1 MSFGGTTITTA
12 ATTRGRGGPLDEEEK
27 YPSLDKLRDSTAI
40 ESTNS
45 LDLNNG
51 KSDVNDDDET
61 TKRRKKK
68 SILEECA
75 DVVLNSTRRDG
86 DGNNN
91 NDEKEV
97 SELQIAYH
105 VKRLA
110 ELAASPFLSSSG
122 KKDVVFVV
130 AGKGGDENNGHHH
143 NHHHREE
150 NGAKKD
156 DIISNKEKE
165 EEEQNFRG
173 IQTNEEADIV
183 MAVFE
188 TIAERESALLRETCA
203 ESLGLLSRAFLAVDS
218 IYEEK
223 LLEIAFVL
231 LEDDDPD
238 VVSKTEKQFSVICE
252 NITRDSIDRMLI
264 PHVINVMFKEND
276 EQLRI
281 SSLNVM
287 KNILIGSGHGI
298 SFVENCY
305 HETNISSDKD
315 LKTMDEMIGCL
326 SSASKDESYRVR
338 ESFIHNAVEI
348 ATGLREIIPTIDEAS
363 KLSAIKAHLKALVD
377 GFILLCEDENWAVRF
392 NCVKSLHAMAKLSS
406 DAAGEKSAGTD
417 ISTDTVLDLFE
428 KLSNDV
434 SKKVQLLTSCEL
446 GNIIAS
452 LLPGDVNEAK
462 LSGMIQRYCETVREM
477 STNRSG
483 TNAKDADVEQ
493 VRISCASYFG
503 AMCEKLAPIGKWDDI
518 VEAFRL
524 LSSPPPPPP
533 PSAID
538 EHANHSDPNWLLNS
552 NAHKARLEIAKSLKT
567 IVNSLPGSIVVRDI
581 CHVVETT
588 FLNDS
593 NDEVK
598 MVTISQLH
606 HLLQKKRE
614 STSDES
620 KCASSPPPPSPPPSS
635 SLVGR
640 SSSSIVNLLSSLAE
654 DSSAYVSLS
663 PLKSRKPAAADSVGS
678 WRVRLELASA
688 LGNISNNMPPL
699 QPQPS
704 SLLSISLK
712 LLKDPVNDVRKAAS
726 SMDSFY
732 YVFNNSL
739 PLLFSEPPT
748 RSSSS
753 RAEYKDASNAIESII
768 KMASSKVW
776 TERRTFA
783 ECSGRA
789 LLALG
794 EQEERIQKQDKKLL
808 QMQSTLLT
816 KLCFL
821 VASDAV
827 SSVRLAALEALI
839 ELISRDNSLASD
851 PIILSSL
858 KSDGNEDGVGLNAI
872 VAEARARLSNVIN
885 EVSFSKITVSS

>member
-97 SELQIAYH
+97 PELQIAYH

-110 ELAASPFLSSSG
+110 ELAASPFLSSSSG

-143 NHHHREE
+143 HNHHHEE

-156 DIISNKEKE
+156 DNISNKEEKE
-165 EEEQNFRG
+165 AEQNFRG

-252 NITRDSIDRMLI
+252 NITKDCIDRMLI
-264 PHVINVMFKEND
+264 PHVIKVMFEEND

-287 KNILIGSGHGI
+287 KNILIGSGNGI

-338 ESFIHNAVEI
+338 ESFVQNAVEI

-503 AMCEKLAPIGKWDDI
+503 AMCEKLAPMGKWDDI

-524 LSSPPPPPP
+524 LSSRPPT
-533 PSAID
+533 SSVMD
-538 EHANHSDPNWLLNS
+538 EHTNNSESTNWLLNS
-552 NAHKARLEIAKSLKT
+552 NAHKARLEIAKSLQT

-614 STSDES
+614 STSAES

-640 SSSSIVNLLSSLAE
+640 FSSIVSLLSSLAE

-732 YVFNNSL
+732 YVFKNSL

-872 VAEARARLSNVIN
+872 VTEARARLSNVIN

>member
-97 SELQIAYH
+97 PELQIAYH

-110 ELAASPFLSSSG
+110 ELAASPFLSSSSG

-143 NHHHREE
+143 HNHHHEE

-156 DIISNKEKE
+156 DNISNKEKE
-165 EEEQNFRG
+165 AEQNFRG

-252 NITRDSIDRMLI
+252 NITKDCIDRMLI
-264 PHVINVMFKEND
+264 PHVIKVMFEEND

-287 KNILIGSGHGI
+287 KNILIGSGNGI

-326 SSASKDESYRVR
+326 SSASKDKSYRVR
-338 ESFIHNAVEI
+338 ESFVHNAVEI

-462 LSGMIQRYCETVREM
+462 LSGMIQQYCETVREM

-503 AMCEKLAPIGKWDDI
+503 AMCEKLAPMGKWDDI

-524 LSSPPPPPP
+524 LSSRPPT
-533 PSAID
+533 SSVMD
-538 EHANHSDPNWLLNS
+538 EHTNNSESTNWLLNS
-552 NAHKARLEIAKSLKT
+552 NAHKARLEIAKSLQT

-620 KCASSPPPPSPPPSS
+620 KCASSPPPPSS

-640 SSSSIVNLLSSLAE
+640 SSSIVSLLSSLAE

-732 YVFNNSL
+732 YVFKNSL

-748 RSSSS
+748 WSSSS

-858 KSDGNEDGVGLNAI
+858 KSDGNEDGVGSNAI

>member
-1 MSFGGTTITTA
+1 MSLGSTA
-12 ATTRGRGGPLDEEEK
+12 ALTATTRGRGGPLDEEEK

-51 KSDVNDDDET
+51 KSDET
-61 TKRRKKK
+61 TKRRKK

-91 NDEKEV
+91 NDDDEKEV

-110 ELAASPFLSSSG
+110 ELAAAPFLSSSSSSSSSG

-143 NHHHREE
+143 HHHEE
-150 NGAKKD
+150 NGAEKD
-156 DIISNKEKE
+156 DNINNKEKE
-165 EEEQNFRG
+165 QQQNFRG

-252 NITRDSIDRMLI
+252 NITKDCIDRMLI
-264 PHVINVMFKEND
+264 PHVIKVMFEEND

-287 KNILIGSGHGI
+287 KNILIGSGNGI

-326 SSASKDESYRVR
+326 SSASKDKSYRVR
-338 ESFIHNAVEI
+338 ESFVHNAVEI

-363 KLSAIKAHLKALVD
+363 KLGAIKAHLKALVD

-406 DAAGEKSAGTD
+406 DAAGEKSSSTD

-462 LSGMIQRYCETVREM
+462 LSGMIQQYCETVREM

-503 AMCEKLAPIGKWDDI
+503 AMCEKLAPMGKWDDI

-524 LSSPPPPPP
+524 LSSPPPT
-533 PSAID
+533 SSVMD
-538 EHANHSDPNWLLNS
+538 EHTNNSESSNWLLNS
-552 NAHKARLEIAKSLKT
+552 NAHKARLEIAKSLQT
-567 IVNSLPGSIVVRDI
+567 IVNSLPGSIVVKDI

-588 FLNDS
+588 FLNNS

-620 KCASSPPPPSPPPSS
+620 KCASSPPPPSS

-640 SSSSIVNLLSSLAE
+640 SSSIVSLLSSLAE

-688 LGNISNNMPPL
+688 LGNISNSMPPL

-732 YVFNNSL
+732 YVFKNSL

-839 ELISRDNSLASD
+839 ELISRDNSLAND

-858 KSDGNEDGVGLNAI
+858 KSDGNEDGVGSNAI

>member
-1 MSFGGTTITTA
+1 VTEDERA
-12 ATTRGRGGPLDEEEK
+12 KVLEEEK
-27 YPSLDKLRDSTAI
+27 YPTLDELRDSTAI

-45 LDLNNG
+45 LDLVG
-51 KSDVNDDDET
+51 LKQLKQEEEEEEEEKSLPL
-61 TKRRKKK
+61 RKKRT
-68 SILEECA
+68 ILEECA
-75 DVVLNSTRRDG
+75 ESILNEARNHSDG
-86 DGNNN
+86 QETN
-91 NDEKEV
+91 EEV
-97 SELQIAYH
+97 PEPQIVYH

-110 ELAASPFLSSSG
+110 ELASRSARSDDGEDDFLRDG
-122 KKDVVFVV
+122 DGGVRNQEN
-130 AGKGGDENNGHHH
+130 KGNH
-143 NHHHREE
+143 NHRHQEE
-150 NGAKKD
+150 DK
-156 DIISNKEKE
+156 
-165 EEEQNFRG
+165 NFNG

-183 MAVFE
+183 MTVFE

-238 VVSKTEKQFSVICE
+238 VVKKTEEQFSVICE

-287 KNILIGSGHGI
+287 KNILVGSGN
-298 SFVENCY
+298 STTFVEHCY
-305 HETNISSDKD
+305 HGTNSIGEKD
-315 LKTMDEMIGCL
+315 LETMDEMIGCF
-326 SSASKDESYRVR
+326 SSASQDKSYRVR
-338 ESFIHNAVEI
+338 ETFIQNAVEV
-348 ATGLREIIPTIDEAS
+348 APRLREITLTVDAS
-363 KLSAIKAHLKALVD
+363 KMAAIETHLRALID
-377 GFILLCEDENWAVRF
+377 GFVLLCEDENWAVRF
-392 NCVKSLHAMAKLSS
+392 NCVKSLHALAKISS
-406 DAAGEKSAGTD
+406 WDSVVVDKKSAGTD
-417 ISTDTVLDLFE
+417 ISTDKVLDLFD

-446 GNIIAS
+446 GNVLAS
-452 LLPGDVNEAK
+452 LLPGDVNDAK
-462 LSGMIQRYCETVREM
+462 LSGIIQKYCDTVREV

-483 TNAKDADVEQ
+483 ANAKDDDIEQ
-493 VRISCASYFG
+493 IRISCASYFG

-538 EHANHSDPNWLLNS
+538 GHANHSDPNWLLNS
-552 NAHKARLEIAKSLKT
+552 NAHKARLEIAKSLET
-567 IVNSLPGSIVVRDI
+567 IVNSLPGDIVVRDI
-581 CHVVETT
+581 CPIVEAT
-588 FLNDS
+588 FLNDL

-598 MVTISQLH
+598 IVTISQLH
-606 HLLQKKRE
+606 HLLQKKCSAMMKNE
-614 STSDES
+614 GTSDEN
-620 KCASSPPPPSPPPSS
+620 KNASSPPPPSS
-635 SLVGR
+635 GR
-640 SSSSIVNLLSSLAE
+640 SAPIVNLLSSLAE

-663 PLKSRKPAAADSVGS
+663 PLKSRKPAAAADSVGS
-678 WRVRLELASA
+678 WRVRLELASS
-688 LGNISNNMPPL
+688 LGNISNNMPM
-699 QPQPS
+699 QPRPS

-712 LLKDPVNDVRKAAS
+712 LLKDPVHDVRKAAS

-732 YVFNNSL
+732 YVFKNSL
-739 PLLFSEPPT
+739 TLLFSEPPT
-748 RSSSS
+748 WSSSS
-753 RAEYKDASNAIESII
+753 RAEYKDASNAIESVI
-768 KMASSKVW
+768 KMASSKIW

-808 QMQSTLLT
+808 QMQNTLLT

-827 SSVRLAALEALI
+827 SSVRLAALEALV
-839 ELISRDNSLASD
+839 ELISKDNSIASD
-851 PIILSSL
+851 AIVLSAL
-858 KSDGNEDGVGLNAI
+858 ESDRNEDSVGLNAI
-872 VAEARARLSNVIN
+872 EVEARERLSNVIN

>member
-97 SELQIAYH
+97 PELQIAYH

-110 ELAASPFLSSSG
+110 ELAASPFLSSSSG

-143 NHHHREE
+143 HNHHHEE

-156 DIISNKEKE
+156 DNISNKEKE
-165 EEEQNFRG
+165 AEQNFRG

-252 NITRDSIDRMLI
+252 NITKDCIDRMLI
-264 PHVINVMFKEND
+264 PHVIKVMFEEND

-287 KNILIGSGHGI
+287 KNILIGSGNGI

-338 ESFIHNAVEI
+338 ESFVQNAVEI

-363 KLSAIKAHLKALVD
+363 KLGAIKAHLKALVD

-406 DAAGEKSAGTD
+406 DAAGEKSSSTD

-462 LSGMIQRYCETVREM
+462 LSGMIQQYCETVREM

-503 AMCEKLAPIGKWDDI
+503 AMCEKLAPMGKWDDI

-524 LSSPPPPPP
+524 LSSRPPT
-533 PSAID
+533 SSVMD
-538 EHANHSDPNWLLNS
+538 EHTNNSESSNWLLNS
-552 NAHKARLEIAKSLKT
+552 NAHKARLEIAKSLQT
-567 IVNSLPGSIVVRDI
+567 IVNSLPGSIVVKDI

-640 SSSSIVNLLSSLAE
+640 FSSIVSLLSSLAE

-732 YVFNNSL
+732 YVFKNSL

-858 KSDGNEDGVGLNAI
+858 KSDGNEDGVGSNAI

>member
-1 MSFGGTTITTA
+1 MSLGSTA
-12 ATTRGRGGPLDEEEK
+12 ALTATTRGRGGPLDEEEK

-51 KSDVNDDDET
+51 KSDET
-61 TKRRKKK
+61 TKRRKK

-91 NDEKEV
+91 NDDDEKEV

-110 ELAASPFLSSSG
+110 ELAAAPFLSSSSSSSSSG

-143 NHHHREE
+143 HHHEE
-150 NGAKKD
+150 NGAEKD
-156 DIISNKEKE
+156 DNINNKEKE
-165 EEEQNFRG
+165 QQQNFRG

-252 NITRDSIDRMLI
+252 NITKDCIDRMLI
-264 PHVINVMFKEND
+264 PHVIKVMFEEND

-287 KNILIGSGHGI
+287 KNILIGSGNGI

-326 SSASKDESYRVR
+326 SSASKDKSYRVR
-338 ESFIHNAVEI
+338 ESFVHNAVEI

-363 KLSAIKAHLKALVD
+363 KLGAIKAHLKALVD

-406 DAAGEKSAGTD
+406 DAAGEKSSSTD

-462 LSGMIQRYCETVREM
+462 LSGMIQQYCETVREM

-503 AMCEKLAPIGKWDDI
+503 AMCEKLAPMGKWDDI

-524 LSSPPPPPP
+524 LSSPPPT
-533 PSAID
+533 SSVMD
-538 EHANHSDPNWLLNS
+538 EHTNNSESSNWLLNS
-552 NAHKARLEIAKSLKT
+552 NAHKARLEIAKSLQT
-567 IVNSLPGSIVVRDI
+567 IVNSLPGSIVVKDI

-620 KCASSPPPPSPPPSS
+620 KCASSPPPPSPPSS

-640 SSSSIVNLLSSLAE
+640 SSSIVSLLSSLAE

-732 YVFNNSL
+732 YVFKNSL

-748 RSSSS
+748 WSSSS

-839 ELISRDNSLASD
+839 ELISRDNSLAND

-858 KSDGNEDGVGLNAI
+858 KSDGNEDGVGSNAS

>member
-51 KSDVNDDDET
+51 KSDVNDDET

-91 NDEKEV
+91 DDENEV

-130 AGKGGDENNGHHH
+130 AGKGDENNGHHH
-143 NHHHREE
+143 NHHEE

-156 DIISNKEKE
+156 DNINNKEKE
-165 EEEQNFRG
+165 AEQNFRG

-218 IYEEK
+218 MYEEK

-252 NITRDSIDRMLI
+252 NITKDCIDRMLI
-264 PHVINVMFKEND
+264 PHVIKVMFEEND

-287 KNILIGSGHGI
+287 KNILIGSGSGI

-315 LKTMDEMIGCL
+315 LKTIDEMIGCL

-338 ESFIHNAVEI
+338 ESFIQNAVEI
-348 ATGLREIIPTIDEAS
+348 ATGLKEIIPTIDEAS

-452 LLPGDVNEAK
+452 LLPRDVNEAK

-503 AMCEKLAPIGKWDDI
+503 AMCEKLAPMGKWDDI

-524 LSSPPPPPP
+524 LSSPPPT
-533 PSAID
+533 SSVMD
-538 EHANHSDPNWLLNS
+538 EHTNNSESTNWLLNS
-552 NAHKARLEIAKSLKT
+552 NAHKARLEIAKSLQT

-732 YVFNNSL
+732 YVFKNSL

>member
-110 ELAASPFLSSSG
+110 ELAAAPFLSSSG

-143 NHHHREE
+143 HNHHHEE

-156 DIISNKEKE
+156 DIISNKEK

-252 NITRDSIDRMLI
+252 NITKDCIDRMLI
-264 PHVINVMFKEND
+264 PHVIKVMFEEND

-338 ESFIHNAVEI
+338 ESFIQNAVEI

-503 AMCEKLAPIGKWDDI
+503 AMCEKLAPMGKWDDI

-524 LSSPPPPPP
+524 LSSRPPT
-533 PSAID
+533 SSVMD
-538 EHANHSDPNWLLNS
+538 EHTNNSESTNWLLNS
-552 NAHKARLEIAKSLKT
+552 NAHKARLEIAKSLQT

-732 YVFNNSL
+732 YVFKNSL

>member
-1 MSFGGTTITTA
+1 MSLGSTA
-12 ATTRGRGGPLDEEEK
+12 ALTATTRGRGGPLDEEEK

-51 KSDVNDDDET
+51 KSDET
-61 TKRRKKK
+61 TKRRKK

-91 NDEKEV
+91 NDDDEKEV

-110 ELAASPFLSSSG
+110 ELAAAPFLSSSSSSG

-143 NHHHREE
+143 HHHEE
-150 NGAKKD
+150 NGAEKD
-156 DIISNKEKE
+156 DNINNKEKE
-165 EEEQNFRG
+165 QQQNFRG

-252 NITRDSIDRMLI
+252 NITKDCIDRMLI
-264 PHVINVMFKEND
+264 PHVIKVMFEEND

-287 KNILIGSGHGI
+287 KNILIGSGNGI

-326 SSASKDESYRVR
+326 SSASKDKSYRVR
-338 ESFIHNAVEI
+338 ESFVHNAVEI

-363 KLSAIKAHLKALVD
+363 KLGAIKAHLKALVD

-406 DAAGEKSAGTD
+406 DAAGEKSSSTD

-462 LSGMIQRYCETVREM
+462 LSGMIQQYCETVREM

-503 AMCEKLAPIGKWDDI
+503 AMCEKLAPMGKWDDI

-524 LSSPPPPPP
+524 LSSPPPT
-533 PSAID
+533 SSVMD
-538 EHANHSDPNWLLNS
+538 EHTNNSESSNWLLNS
-552 NAHKARLEIAKSLKT
+552 NAHKARLEIAKSLQT
-567 IVNSLPGSIVVRDI
+567 IVNSLPGSIVVKDI

-620 KCASSPPPPSPPPSS
+620 KCASSPPPPSS

-640 SSSSIVNLLSSLAE
+640 SSSIVSLLSSLAE

-732 YVFNNSL
+732 YVFKNSL

-748 RSSSS
+748 WSSSS

-839 ELISRDNSLASD
+839 ELISRDNSLAND

-858 KSDGNEDGVGLNAI
+858 KSDGNEDGVGSNAI

>member
-1 MSFGGTTITTA
+1 MSLGSTA
-12 ATTRGRGGPLDEEEK
+12 ALTATTRGRGGPLDEEEK

-51 KSDVNDDDET
+51 KSDET
-61 TKRRKKK
+61 TKRRKK

-91 NDEKEV
+91 NDDDEKEV

-110 ELAASPFLSSSG
+110 ELAAAPFLSSSSSSSSSG

-143 NHHHREE
+143 HHHEE
-150 NGAKKD
+150 NGAEKD
-156 DIISNKEKE
+156 DNINNKEKE
-165 EEEQNFRG
+165 QQQNFRG

-252 NITRDSIDRMLI
+252 NITKDCIDRMLI
-264 PHVINVMFKEND
+264 PHVIKVMFEEND

-287 KNILIGSGHGI
+287 KNILIGSGNGI

-326 SSASKDESYRVR
+326 SSASKDKSYRVR
-338 ESFIHNAVEI
+338 ESFVHNAVEI

-363 KLSAIKAHLKALVD
+363 KLGAIKAHLKALVD

-406 DAAGEKSAGTD
+406 DAAGEKSSSTD

-503 AMCEKLAPIGKWDDI
+503 AMCEKLAPMGKWDDI

-524 LSSPPPPPP
+524 LSSPPPT
-533 PSAID
+533 SSVMD
-538 EHANHSDPNWLLNS
+538 EHTNNSESSNWLLNS
-552 NAHKARLEIAKSLKT
+552 NAHKARLEIAKSLQT
-567 IVNSLPGSIVVRDI
+567 IVNSLPGSIVVKDI

-620 KCASSPPPPSPPPSS
+620 KCASSPPPPSPPSS

-640 SSSSIVNLLSSLAE
+640 SSSIVSLLSSLAE

-732 YVFNNSL
+732 YVFKNSL

-748 RSSSS
+748 WSSSS

-839 ELISRDNSLASD
+839 ELISRDNSLAND

-858 KSDGNEDGVGLNAI
+858 KSDGNEDGVGSNAI

>member
-1 MSFGGTTITTA
+1 MSLGSTA
-12 ATTRGRGGPLDEEEK
+12 ALTATTRGRGGPLDEEEK

-51 KSDVNDDDET
+51 KSDET
-61 TKRRKKK
+61 TKRRKK

-91 NDEKEV
+91 NDDDEKEV

-110 ELAASPFLSSSG
+110 ELAAAPFLSSSSSSSSSG

-143 NHHHREE
+143 HHHEE
-150 NGAKKD
+150 NGAEKD
-156 DIISNKEKE
+156 DNINNKEKE
-165 EEEQNFRG
+165 QQQNFRG

-252 NITRDSIDRMLI
+252 NITKDCIDRMLI
-264 PHVINVMFKEND
+264 PHVIKVMFEEND

-287 KNILIGSGHGI
+287 KNILIGSGNGI

-326 SSASKDESYRVR
+326 SSASKDKSYRVR
-338 ESFIHNAVEI
+338 ESFVHNAVEI

-363 KLSAIKAHLKALVD
+363 KLGAIKAHLKALVD

-406 DAAGEKSAGTD
+406 DAAGEKSSSTD

-462 LSGMIQRYCETVREM
+462 LSGMIQQYCETVREM

-503 AMCEKLAPIGKWDDI
+503 AMCEKLAPMGKWDDI

-524 LSSPPPPPP
+524 LSSPPPT
-533 PSAID
+533 SSVMD
-538 EHANHSDPNWLLNS
+538 EHTNNSESSNWLLNS
-552 NAHKARLEIAKSLKT
+552 NAHKARLEIAKSLQT
-567 IVNSLPGSIVVRDI
+567 IVNSLPGSIVVKDI

-620 KCASSPPPPSPPPSS
+620 KCASSPPPPSS

-640 SSSSIVNLLSSLAE
+640 SSSIVSLLSSLAE

-732 YVFNNSL
+732 YVFKNSL

-748 RSSSS
+748 WSSSS

-839 ELISRDNSLASD
+839 ELISRDNSLAND

-858 KSDGNEDGVGLNAI
+858 KSDGNEDGVGSNAI